1 MSHITLAAFFICFIF
16 SHGNKMVIVS
26 HWVVD
31 YDIAVLLVKIVTV
44 TVDPEKRTAVDRR
57 EEEVMEFWTSY
68 FKTIA

>member
-1 MSHITLAAFFICFIF
+1 
-16 SHGNKMVIVS
+16 MVIVS